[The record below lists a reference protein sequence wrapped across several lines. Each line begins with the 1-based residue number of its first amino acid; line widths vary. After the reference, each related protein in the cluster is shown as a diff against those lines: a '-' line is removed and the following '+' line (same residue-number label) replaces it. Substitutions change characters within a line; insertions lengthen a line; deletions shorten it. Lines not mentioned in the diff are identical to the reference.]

1 MTTDNGMENAGSK
14 LRHDS
19 SILPEG
25 PDKKW
30 ENPESVIY
38 CRGGKNLLLRK
49 SSHHYYAALLAAYA
63 T

>member
-1 MTTDNGMENAGSK
+1 MTTENGMEKAGSK

-38 CRGGKNLLLRK
+38 RG
-49 SSHHYYAALLAAYA
+49 
-63 T
+63 